1 MNKLIHLYKTGIILE
16 ILFGTIAVFF
26 FFYYR
31 AEDWGGIAL
40 MLFVYSSLVASLLI
54 GLKFMDATERH
65 IQLKDEYLVIGHIAN
80 SIKLLTM
87 ILLLI
92 SGIYFFSTTIHL
104 INLFSSRD
112 LIYSV
117 ILSAFIAWNVF
128 SFFNFFAYFLVANKN
143 RKLRIPI
150 LNSDIV

>member
-1 MNKLIHLYKTGIILE
+1 
-16 ILFGTIAVFF
+16 VFF